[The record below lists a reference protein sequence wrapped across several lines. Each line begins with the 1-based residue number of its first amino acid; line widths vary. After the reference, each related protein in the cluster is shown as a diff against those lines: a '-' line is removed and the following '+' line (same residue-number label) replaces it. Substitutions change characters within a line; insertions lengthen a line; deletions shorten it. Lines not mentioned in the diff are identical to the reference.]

1 MTTASTQG
9 RAAVAAR
16 PFASHRFAVGWTGAG
31 DAPPLGFSH
40 VLMPALPASAEKTE
54 TAVPSDIG
62 FPPPG
67 HLVLRRAFDGRRELQ
82 QWWQRVRRG
91 QLRAP
96 RTVTVQLLD
105 ADSDEAVMQ
114 WRFRGVRPVSLA
126 WSPLDAMVPAVLTET
141 LVLGFEEVDLL

>member
-1 MTTASTQG
+1 MNPASTPG

-16 PFASHRFAVGWTGAG
+16 PFASHRFAVRWTGAG
-31 DAPPLGFSH
+31 DAPPLGFSQ
-40 VLMPALPASAEKTE
+40 VLLPALSAIAEKTD
-54 TAVPSDIG
+54 TALPGEIG

-82 QWWQRVRRG
+82 QWCQRVRRG

-105 ADSDEAVMQ
+105 ADRDEAVMQ

-141 LVLGFEEVDLL
+141 LLLRFEEVDLL

>member
-9 RAAVAAR
+9 RAVLSAR

-31 DAPPLGFSH
+31 DAPPLGFSQ

-54 TAVPSDIG
+54 TTVPSDIG
-62 FPPPG
+62 FPAPG